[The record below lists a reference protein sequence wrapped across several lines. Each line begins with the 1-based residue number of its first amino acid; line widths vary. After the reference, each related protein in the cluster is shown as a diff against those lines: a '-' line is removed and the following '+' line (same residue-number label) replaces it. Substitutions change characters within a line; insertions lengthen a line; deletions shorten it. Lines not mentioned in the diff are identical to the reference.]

1 MSRPP
6 NQPALR
12 SLPFLPLPA
21 IAASPAMVAAR
32 TVERARAAVKGG
44 GETARINSGAPC
56 LATATASGRYSAK
69 ASRMAARGPGRD
81 MDGPQHGVP
90 DCGEG
95 ARPVADGDTAGVF
108 ARGDVAAIARRFSMP
123 RPARENKPVP
133 GVGA

>member
-12 SLPFLPLPA
+12 NLPFLPLPA

-32 TVERARAAVKGG
+32 TVECARAAVKGG
-44 GETARINSGAPC
+44 GETARSNSG
-56 LATATASGRYSAK
+56 SAV
-69 ASRMAARGPGRD
+69 SRGGDGFADGGKGPGRD
-81 MDGPQHGVP
+81 MDGPQHGVS

-108 ARGDVAAIARRFSMP
+108 ARG
-123 RPARENKPVP
+123 
-133 GVGA
+133 